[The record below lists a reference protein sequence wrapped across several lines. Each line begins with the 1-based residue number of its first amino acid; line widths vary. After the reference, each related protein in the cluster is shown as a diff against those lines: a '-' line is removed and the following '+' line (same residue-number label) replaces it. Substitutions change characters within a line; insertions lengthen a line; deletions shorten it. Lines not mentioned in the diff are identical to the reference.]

1 MTRSEFRQAAGEAGV
16 NPNIYGLII
25 DECMYCKGY
34 SRVTGGKVVGIKWN
48 EEWVTKKETYRPFAL
63 INGPT
68 HTALGKV
75 PYVVLKKGN
84 HTYEVEIWKVMG
96 YLNDLFNKFLIDM
109 GKAQAKGEKGERTGC
124 QGCSIKRKEVRP
136 QSVSIQPWR
145 PCLGTVKT
153 LPPSVAG
160 WKGFLRSR

>member
-75 PYVVLKKGN
+75 PYIVLKKGN
-84 HTYEVEIWKVMG
+84 QAIGTSWWIGRFRTPYHTASFPPLVQQIGSQHYIQ
-96 YLNDLFNKFLIDM
+96 
-109 GKAQAKGEKGERTGC
+109 KAMC
-124 QGCSIKRKEVRP
+124 
-136 QSVSIQPWR
+136 
-145 PCLGTVKT
+145 
-153 LPPSVAG
+153 
-160 WKGFLRSR
+160 RSF

>member
-34 SRVTGGKVVGIKWN
+34 SRVTGGKVVGIKWH

-109 GKAQAKGEKGERTGC
+109 GKAQAKEKRRTNRLP
-124 QGCSIKRKEVRP
+124 SLFNKKEKRFADNLYP
-136 QSVSIQPWR
+136 YSH
-145 PCLGTVKT
+145 GDH
-153 LPPSVAG
+153 A
-160 WKGFLRSR
+160 

>member
-34 SRVTGGKVVGIKWN
+34 SRVTGGKVVGIKWH

-84 HTYEVEIWKVMG
+84 HTYEVE
-96 YLNDLFNKFLIDM
+96 
-109 GKAQAKGEKGERTGC
+109 T
-124 QGCSIKRKEVRP
+124 
-136 QSVSIQPWR
+136 
-145 PCLGTVKT
+145 
-153 LPPSVAG
+153 
-160 WKGFLRSR
+160 

>member
-63 INGPT
+63 INGQT
-68 HTALGKV
+68 HTALVKV

-84 HTYEVEIWKVMG
+84 HTYEVETWKVMG

-109 GKAQAKGEKGERTGC
+109 GKAQAKEK
-124 QGCSIKRKEVRP
+124 KEDKQTPKAV
-136 QSVSIQPWR
+136 Q
-145 PCLGTVKT
+145 
-153 LPPSVAG
+153 
-160 WKGFLRSR
+160 